1 MDDRTNTTFGWI
13 LFSGIVLLGGASLSS
28 HYFQADKPH
37 APHEG
42 GYFIEGAAEEGGE
55 DEGPALATL
64 LANADLAAGEKIF
77 AKCSAC
83 HTIEQG
89 GANGIGPNLWGV
101 LGKPIG
107 KHAAGFDYSS
117 ALSDH
122 GGDWSYENMNAWLT
136 SPRAFASGTK
146 MSFAGL
152 GKPEDRA
159 NVMAY
164 MNSMGGGPAF
174 PEPAAPEPTEGEGEA
189 PGAGP
194 GAVEGAPADPA
205 QAAGAMGGDQ
215 PVASD
220 NAAGDNEGATK
231 VD

>member
-89 GANGIGPNLWGV
+89 GANGIGPNLYGV
-101 LGKPIG
+101 MGEAIG
-107 KHAAGFDYSS
+107 EGRGGFAFS
-117 ALSDH
+117 ADLKDH
-122 GGDWSYENMNAWLT
+122 GGIWDWENMNAWLT
-136 SPRAFASGTK
+136 SPRKFAAGTK

-159 NVMAY
+159 NLMAWL
-164 MNSMGGGPAF
+164 NTQGSNIALPPPPAEE
-174 PEPAAPEPTEGEGEA
+174 PEAEGD
-189 PGAGP
+189 
-194 GAVEGAPADPA
+194 DPA
-205 QAAGAMGGDQ
+205 QDNGEMGEQVGTDFDDATAVAQPDPELKGD
-215 PVASD
+215 PK
-220 NAAGDNEGATK
+220 ATD
-231 VD
+231 VDPE